1 MILLLSTHL
10 CPYPL
15 PPFRFPAGPRAR
27 VERKRGQVEPPESPG
42 GGESQGW
49 GAGWGKPG
57 RERPEGAGGL
67 RSDAQHSASG
77 QGAPGA
83 ETAGKVWP
91 AWPPAGWTAC
101 PLPSHSRS
109 VPARAM
115 GLQTSGRGPWPKRS
129 PLVCEG
135 RDPLPFPG
143 GWLGLCFQQ
152 RSLCPPRWTGLP
164 PAWGPDGCDLG
175 FVGRDTGRAQTLRCP
190 GVRAHISGHSS
201 LPYDPQFGSESH
213 GAHLGAVSPVPAPA
227 GNTLYRALHVLFPLR
242 TLGAGSRGC
251 PAPPLCLQ
259 QPPSECPWGRGCPA
273 LP

>member
-1 MILLLSTHL
+1 MGMWSPRRAPGVERARAGGRDGGSLGERGPRGLEGSGQTPSILQAAKGLLGQRRPGKCGQPGLRLDGQPAL
-10 CPYPL
+10 CPPTHV
-15 PPFRFPAGPRAR
+15 R
-27 VERKRGQVEPPESPG
+27 
-42 GGESQGW
+42 SQQEQW
-49 GAGWGKPG
+49 
-57 RERPEGAGGL
+57 
-67 RSDAQHSASG
+67 
-77 QGAPGA
+77 
-83 ETAGKVWP
+83 
-91 AWPPAGWTAC
+91 
-101 PLPSHSRS
+101 
-109 VPARAM
+109 